1 MVTTEREARAA
12 LPPDPELYDSPRA
25 RIARAKGLEGPYIGG
40 GFDPD
45 PEKGLAEERKY
56 GKWLLWMVAGLMLF
70 TPISFMNCAIVRIE
84 PNIPEYHASSRWL
97 CTPNARFAFM

>member
-56 GKWLLWMVAGLMLF
+56 GKWLLWMVAGLMF
-70 TPISFMNCAIVRIE
+70 GGFVIGIAI
-84 PNIPEYHASSRWL
+84 AL
-97 CTPNARFAFM
+97 AFGTVP